1 MKTMYD
7 ISMVGVAIAL
17 GMAGFGCA
25 EIGNHIDPND
35 GYQVIGSNY
44 DGADCVE
51 GDICEN
57 GFKHGRDIYKAPFKG
72 NRMSGSAFPNG
83 YFG

>member
-7 ISMVGVAIAL
+7 ISMLGVAIAL

-57 GFKHGRDIYKAPFKG
+57 DFKPGRDIYKAVQRES
-72 NRMSGSAFPNG
+72 NER
-83 YFG
+83 